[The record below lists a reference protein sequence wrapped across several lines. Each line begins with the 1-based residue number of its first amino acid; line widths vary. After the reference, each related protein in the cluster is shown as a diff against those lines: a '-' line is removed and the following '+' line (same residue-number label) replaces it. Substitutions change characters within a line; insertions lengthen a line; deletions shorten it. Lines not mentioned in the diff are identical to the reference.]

1 MKLLI
6 LIFINFANANSK
18 KIDLFLP
25 EEIRELRDIDEEST
39 FCTSI
44 SLDPEQPHNKPIY
57 ITKIVPRLS
66 EDTNH
71 VSLVS
76 INEDDNNI
84 KGEVKRLN
92 ECSTLRAN
100 ISNSWQSG
108 GNSDLEVQTLF
119 ITGQNTQRSSLK
131 LPKGVAFEVRPKT
144 RLILQVH
151 FAPYKN
157 YKKAMDNIGVTLFY
171 TRIKQP
177 LKAGILSLHAGGQVK
192 SGLSDLKA
200 SCVMDQSLWP
210 LAILGHTHD
219 LGRQVSGWKQKSK
232 DSTWTQIG
240 QVDPQQPQYFKA
252 LTMLEKLKRNEIIEV
267 RCSYDNPDSNSVLTG
282 PNRHEEMC
290 ALYLLYC
297 TTQNVLENSYC
308 IGGNVNNTLSV

>member
-6 LIFINFANANSK
+6 LFCISFANASN
-18 KIDLFLP
+18 KIDIFLP
-25 EEIRELRDIDEEST
+25 EEIRELRDIEQEST

-44 SLDPEQPHNKPIY
+44 ALDPKPDNKPIY

-71 VSLVS
+71 LSLVS
-76 INEDDNNI
+76 INDDNKI
-84 KGEVKRLN
+84 EREGLH

-119 ITGQNTQRSSLK
+119 ITGQNTRQKSLK
-131 LPKGVAFEVRPKT
+131 LPKGVAFEIRPQT

-157 YKKAMDNIGVTLFY
+157 YRKAMDKIGVTLFY
-171 TRIKQP
+171 TGIKQP

-192 SGLSDLKA
+192 SGWSDLKA
-200 SCVMDQSLWP
+200 SCIMEQNLWP

-219 LGRQVSGWKQKSK
+219 LGRQVSGWKQKFK
-232 DSTWTQIG
+232 NSTWTQIG
-240 QVDPQQPQYFKA
+240 QVDPKQPQVFKS
-252 LTMLEKLKRNEIIEV
+252 LTSFNILTRKEIIEV
-267 RCSYDNPDSNSVLTG
+267 RCSYKNPDSNSVLTG
-282 PNRHEEMC
+282 PDRREEMC

-297 TTQNVLENSYC
+297 TPDDVLKNSYC
-308 IGGNVNNTLSV
+308 IGGNVEND